1 MGIKNL
7 EDSYIYV
14 KDFNEWIDIQK
25 YIFSKD
31 IFWIGDTYG
40 KLFLKWSRG
49 GEKYDLCFPRFL
61 NIVKFG
67 VDGLVIMNI
76 DIKNNG
82 GYLDNN
88 IWYNILDEDNESYT
102 VWDNIGLNRY
112 LKSDNLFINKKEIRK
127 LKLEKINERQG
138 NM

>member
-1 MGIKNL
+1 MNKKI
-7 EDSYIYV
+7 
-14 KDFNEWIDIQK
+14 
-25 YIFSKD
+25 
-31 IFWIGDTYG
+31 
-40 KLFLKWSRG
+40 
-49 GEKYDLCFPRFL
+49 LC
-61 NIVKFG
+61 
-67 VDGLVIMNI
+67 I
-76 DIKNNG
+76 DIKNNE
-82 GYLDNN
+82 GYLNNN